1 MLYFCEYCNFN
12 SKLKGDY
19 SRHLKTKKH
28 MSNTTNNSVNSN
40 EVSQSIT
47 KVSQE
52 GKIGINKYHKSITRG
67 ITEVSQSITNQNNEH
82 FCNVCNKKFTKKNNL
97 YRHKK
102 HFCNNNINDLPF
114 FKDKQELVEYV
125 KKELMEEF
133 STLQSDDNQIIN
145 IENKENSNSNSNNN
159 SNNNNN
165 SNSNNINS
173 NNTLNN
179 NNISNNN
186 NINNNI
192 TINAFGHEDLTF
204 LKEEDILNVLSQM
217 RNGIPELVRIVHKQ
231 ENNRNF
237 FIKNFNNNLAV
248 YLNENNEL
256 KHIDL
261 EYIISSL
268 INSNIVRYTDYFIE
282 YKDKMSDEMNKKIE
296 QIIDTNMN
304 EDNQYLYKVK
314 VKNTILDYSDANKK
328 ALKKIK
334 SK

>member
-1 MLYFCEYCNFN
+1 MTVYNCKICNFIT
-12 SKLKGDY
+12 SLKSNY
-19 SRHLKTKKH
+19 SRHLKTNKH
-28 MSNTTNNSVNSN
+28 MSNIGNIGVKSN

-52 GKIGINKYHKSITRG
+52 EKIGINKYHKSITRG
-67 ITEVSQSITNQNNEH
+67 ITEVSQSITNQNNEYS
-82 FCNVCNKKFTKKNNL
+82 CNVCNKKFTKKNNL

-125 KKELMEEF
+125 KKELIEEF

-145 IENKENSNSNSNNN
+145 IENKENGNSNKCTNSNSNN
-159 SNNNNN
+159 SI
-165 SNSNNINS
+165 NSNNINS
-173 NNTLNN
+173 NNTLN
-179 NNISNNN
+179 NNN

-217 RNGIPELVRIVHKQ
+217 RNGIPELVRIIHRQ

-256 KHIDL
+256 KHIGL

-268 INSNIVRYTDYFIE
+268 INSNIVRYTDYFTE

-296 QIIDTNMN
+296 HIIDTNMN

-314 VKNTILDYSDANKK
+314 VKNTILDYSDENKK